1 MVLLGQKL
9 KPLTIGHLFLLERF
23 ECLPVEDVDQLIFA
37 VLICSHDHEE
47 VIPALENRW
56 TNLRIRFWGW
66 RLGKVDW
73 LSKWE
78 LWQEYYERSTA
89 TPCVVQKSDND
100 IGGSATPF
108 LQHVKVT
115 LQSKLNYTPS
125 EALSTPFSSAMWDYY
140 TYHESEGN
148 VDIADAASRKD
159 MREWVD
165 ENHDE
170 LIREVIARRE
180 AVNGA

>member
-23 ECLPVEDVDQLIFA
+23 ECLPVEDIDQLIFA

-56 TNLRIRFWGW
+56 TNLKIRFWSW

-73 LSKWE
+73 LSKYE

-89 TPCVVQKSDND
+89 TPCVVQKRDND
-100 IGGSATPF
+100 IGDSATPF

-115 LQSKLNYTPS
+115 LQSKLNYTPPI
-125 EALSTPFSSAMWDYY
+125 ALPNNNPPTTLIPACIHSKYPLLYY
-140 TYHESEGN
+140 IGHDHKGYH
-148 VDIADAASRKD
+148 IAY
-159 MREWVD
+159 
-165 ENHDE
+165 
-170 LIREVIARRE
+170 
-180 AVNGA
+180 